1 MYSNPWIHGSM
12 KNPANHHLHLPQ
24 NGRPVISCHFLGI
37 SCSFLGISCPIFLKK
52 WHNSWNFKSPPWTR
66 FMGHPCKTIIFN
78 YHPWKVFIW
87 NTPAKLSF
95 LITMKCLHL
104 QTVFRRPLQNPHFL
118 ITVKLLSLKS
128 GYGHPCKTIIVWLPW
143 NYCPCKLFSEH
154 HCKNGLNG
162 SFLNDNPCKSL
173 YNNHWSIE
181 HPCMN
186 SYPWNV
192 FMGHTWKACS
202 IWSVHHIPEW
212 FRIYNDSGS
221 TMNLIHLYSPHEVR
235 SLQYGESRRLVLTW
249 FLISFAP
256 TCF

>member
-1 MYSNPWIHGSM
+1 
-12 KNPANHHLHLPQ
+12 
-24 NGRPVISCHFLGI
+24 
-37 SCSFLGISCPIFLKK
+37 
-52 WHNSWNFKSPPWTR
+52 
-66 FMGHPCKTIIFN
+66 
-78 YHPWKVFIW
+78 
-87 NTPAKLSF
+87 
-95 LITMKCLHL
+95 
-104 QTVFRRPLQNPHFL
+104 
-118 ITVKLLSLKS
+118 
-128 GYGHPCKTIIVWLPW
+128 LPW

-212 FRIYNDSGS
+212 FRIYNEPHSFIF
-221 TMNLIHLYSPHEVR
+221 TPWSPFIAVWWI
-235 SLQYGESRRLVLTW
+235 QKIGIDLVFNIICTNV
-249 FLISFAP
+249 FLMKNKAW
-256 TCF
+256 